1 MFSICHRKNIFARR
15 IEGARNGTPF
25 FDYSDTEH
33 PRVGHSSAVMARPTR
48 KLRASSLAALNFTID
63 KARTLLIPIAADS
76 GARAADSW
84 TTRAKP
90 ILERM
95 DGRFLTASLTRR
107 ALPEEPLSRDTPAS
121 NSRRSRTRSVSGWKW
136 RRGSCKEGEGR
147 QTWLRASR
155 RKKTL
160 GVVVAV

>member
-15 IEGARNGTPF
+15 MEGARNGTLF
-25 FDYSDTEH
+25 FDCSDTELL
-33 PRVGHSSAVMARPTR
+33 RVGHSSAVMARPTR
-48 KLRASSLAALNFTID
+48 KLRASSPAALNFTID
-63 KARTLLIPIAADS
+63 KARTLLIPIAAGS

-107 ALPEEPLSRDTPAS
+107 ALREEPLSRDAPAS
-121 NSRRSRTRSVSGWKW
+121 NCRRSRTRSVSGWKW
-136 RRGSCKEGEGR
+136 RR
-147 QTWLRASR
+147 
-155 RKKTL
+155 
-160 GVVVAV
+160 